1 MAEKAPVSKDE
12 YDDSWIESAW
22 GSKRNDELLTGGS
35 LVVRP
40 RMERALSLSKL
51 ESGLSVLDIACGR
64 GEFPLLACTMGA
76 HAIGVDFSDA
86 SIGFARDLKSS
97 RGDQDSGSLEFVQ
110 ADACELPFA
119 DGSFDR
125 ITMLDIIEHLVPE
138 QLEQMFLEVRRLLK
152 PDGFAVI
159 HTLPNRWV
167 YDITFPLLHRISA
180 KFPANPRGPIDSVIH
195 VNEQDLP
202 SLKNMLRNCGLD
214 SSIWLEQHMAAQA
227 RWNSENDTYG
237 DNRDS
242 IYPMLAGT
250 KGRLLELASM
260 TPAKLLLSNDIFGT
274 LWKGRKPEKA
284 TRRLALTERLTTM
297 LSRQKKNQH

>member
-1 MAEKAPVSKDE
+1 MDKSPVSKDE
-12 YDDSWIESAW
+12 YDESWIRSAW
-22 GSKRNDELLTGGS
+22 GSKRNAELLAGGE
-35 LVVRP
+35 VTIRP

-51 ESGLSVLDIACGR
+51 EPGLSVLDIACGR
-64 GEFPLLACTMGA
+64 GEFPLLASTLGA

-86 SIGFARDLKSS
+86 SIDFARELRNS
-97 RGDQDSGSLEFVQ
+97 RRDQEAGSLQFVQ
-110 ADACELPFA
+110 ADACHLPFDDDA
-119 DGSFDR
+119 FDR

-138 QLEQMFLEVRRLLK
+138 QLEQMFLEVKRLLK

-167 YDITFPLLHRISA
+167 YDYTFPLLHRISG

-202 SLKNMLRNCGLD
+202 KLKKMFRKCGLN

-227 RWNSENDTYG
+227 RWNSHNDHYG
-237 DNRDS
+237 DNRDKV
-242 IYPMLAGT
+242 YPMLAGIA
-250 KGRLLELASM
+250 GRMLELASI

-274 LWKGRKPEKA
+274 VWKDRKPEKA
-284 TRRLALTERLTTM
+284 TRKLALTERLTTA
-297 LSRQKKNQH
+297 LA

>member
-1 MAEKAPVSKDE
+1 MGKAPVSKDE
-12 YDDSWIESAW
+12 YDESWIRSAW
-22 GSKRNDELLTGGS
+22 GSKRNDELLTGS
-35 LVVRP
+35 ALTVRP

-51 ESGLSVLDIACGR
+51 EPGLSVLDIACGR

-76 HAIGVDFSDA
+76 HAVGVDFSDA
-86 SIGFARDLKSS
+86 SIGFARDLKNS
-97 RGDQDSGSLEFVQ
+97 RSDQDEGSLEFVQ
-110 ADACELPFA
+110 ADACHLPF
-119 DGSFDR
+119 DDDSFDR

-138 QLEQMFLEVRRLLK
+138 QLEQMFLEVKRLLK
-152 PDGFAVI
+152 SDGFAVI

-167 YDITFPLLHRISA
+167 YDVTFPMLHRLSK

-202 SLKNMLRNCGLD
+202 SLKRMLNSCGLK

-250 KGRLLELASM
+250 KGRLLELASL

-274 LWKGRKPEKA
+274 LWKGPKPEKA
-284 TRRLALTERLTTM
+284 TRRLALTERLTFGF
-297 LSRQKKNQH
+297 SS